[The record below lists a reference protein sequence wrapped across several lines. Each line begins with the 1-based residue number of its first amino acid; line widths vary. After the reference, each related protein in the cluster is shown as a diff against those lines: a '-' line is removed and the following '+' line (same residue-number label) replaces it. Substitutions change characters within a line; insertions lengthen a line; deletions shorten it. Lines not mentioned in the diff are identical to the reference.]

1 MRLPGRSGIVADL
14 EDALQDYF
22 GVRHAVTFSSGTA
35 ALHATYDAARIKA
48 GDEVIVPA
56 WTFHATAS
64 PLFHLRAVPVL
75 VETGADGNI
84 DPTTIEDAITPRTRA
99 IMVTHLWGRPAAMLA
114 IQAIAKT
121 HNLLLLEDGSH
132 SHGASHG
139 GKKVGTFGLAGV
151 SAGRAVHP
159 RGHQGERPPQGAAMN
174 SPFADPTFEDTIRAA
189 AETDGVERFVVAAVI
204 TDGDRMLFLRR
215 PAGEFMAGLWEL
227 PSGKVEKDEGIE
239 QALLREVAEETG
251 LRIDAVE
258 KYLGH
263 FDYTSGSGALT
274 RQLTFEV
281 TVTRTGPV
289 TLTEHDAHEWAG
301 PDEIPA
307 VSDAVRELVTR

>member
-1 MRLPGRSGIVADL
+1 
-14 EDALQDYF
+14 
-22 GVRHAVTFSSGTA
+22 
-35 ALHATYDAARIKA
+35 
-48 GDEVIVPA
+48 
-56 WTFHATAS
+56 
-64 PLFHLRAVPVL
+64 
-75 VETGADGNI
+75 
-84 DPTTIEDAITPRTRA
+84 
-99 IMVTHLWGRPAAMLA
+99 
-114 IQAIAKT
+114 
-121 HNLLLLEDGSH
+121 
-132 SHGASHG
+132 
-139 GKKVGTFGLAGV
+139 
-151 SAGRAVHP
+151 
-159 RGHQGERPPQGAAMN
+159 MN
-174 SPFADPTFEDTIRAA
+174 SPFADPTFEDTIRVA

-204 TDGDRMLFLRR
+204 ADGDRMLFLRR

-227 PSGKVEKDEGIE
+227 PSGKVEKGEGIE
-239 QALLREVAEETG
+239 QALLREVDEETG